1 MSNPVL
7 HFDLQAEDSEK
18 LAKFYNKVF
27 DWKIEK
33 VEAPMEYWFIETVPM
48 DEKMAPFK
56 PGINGGI
63 GKRQTPDQR
72 LMNYIDVK
80 SIDDAVKKIEK
91 AGGKI
96 IMPKTE
102 MPGVGELAVA
112 EDIEGNPFGL
122 WSIPE

>member
-1 MSNPVL
+1 MTNPVL
-7 HFDLQAEDSEK
+7 HFDLQAEDPEK

-48 DEKMAPFK
+48 DEKMAPLE

-72 LMNYIDVK
+72 LMNYVN
-80 SIDDAVKKIEK
+80 V
-91 AGGKI
+91 
-96 IMPKTE
+96 
-102 MPGVGELAVA
+102 
-112 EDIEGNPFGL
+112 
-122 WSIPE
+122 